1 MINWHIVSSEAYHA
15 GVPVDTSMY
24 FLEDTHEIYR
34 GSELFTQ
41 AVNLYEGP
49 TMPTTPAVNRLYIE
63 KTSLEGWIYNGTD
76 WVKVI
81 NAVSDTVS
89 PDGTAAVNG
98 KAVAAYVA
106 AELAKVN
113 AGVVDLSWDAE
124 NKTLNVTKAGQEP
137 TGLVL
142 SGLVNGMRYDN
153 ATGKL
158 YLQNDQGEDVGTAVD
173 LGLEQFVRSGEVIE
187 EEVEEKTETFIV
199 LYFDEE
205 KTNFIKI
212 KATSLIDTY
221 TAEGSTTL
229 NLSVA
234 DHKITGSVKISAN
247 EGNMLSDD
255 GTGLY
260 VAGVDVSSKMD
271 KDSDA
276 AEGDIAVFDG
286 SGNAVSSG
294 KTFAD
299 LASNNSV
306 YVGELNQSQE
316 EVLAGKTPVKG
327 DILILRK
334 KIGETDKVEH
344 TAYVAIL
351 PDAESGAITWQAMD
365 GNYSAENVF
374 FPANLIT
381 TNAIGNIKLTNGQAV
396 IPAAGK
402 NLIDVWNSIFVKKQV
417 PVITQP
423 SVAVNFSNAASVEVG
438 TQVTP
443 AYNATFNAGKYSYG
457 PSTDVTVTSWSV
469 ALKKSVNSG
478 GYEDVEAAKNT
489 NSGTFSPVFVGDNET
504 YRFTATAIHTDGA
517 VPKYNTGEEYPDGK
531 ILGGDSHPKTANS
544 GTFTG
549 YRKYFMGS
557 LSQIP
562 AEFNSAFVRSLPTSA
577 NAANLNSATD
587 TNRLT
592 MSVKAGHP
600 VFAIAYPASMGDI
613 ISIKDANNFESISAF
628 TKTSVQVADARGND
642 VNTMEYKLYYCSGSS
657 YSANTEFKIRM
668 K

>member
-63 KTSLEGWIYNGTD
+63 KTSLEGWLYTGTD

-81 NAVSDTVS
+81 NAVRDTVS

-158 YLQNDQGEDVGTAVD
+158 YLQNDQGEDIGTAVD

-221 TAEGSTTL
+221 TTEGSTTL
-229 NLSVA
+229 DLSVV

-334 KIGETDKVEH
+334 KIGETDKVEY

-381 TNAIGNIKLTNGQAV
+381 TNAIGNIRLTNGQAV

-469 ALKKSVNSG
+469 ALKNSVSG
-478 GYEDVEAAKNT
+478 G
-489 NSGTFSPVFVGDNET
+489 
-504 YRFTATAIHTDGA
+504 
-517 VPKYNTGEEYPDGK
+517 
-531 ILGGDSHPKTANS
+531 
-544 GTFTG
+544 G
-549 YRKYFMGS
+549 Y
-557 LSQIP
+557 
-562 AEFNSAFVRSLPTSA
+562 
-577 NAANLNSATD
+577 
-587 TNRLT
+587 
-592 MSVKAGHP
+592 
-600 VFAIAYPASMGDI
+600 
-613 ISIKDANNFESISAF
+613 
-628 TKTSVQVADARGND
+628 
-642 VNTMEYKLYYCSGSS
+642 
-657 YSANTEFKIRM
+657 
-668 K
+668 